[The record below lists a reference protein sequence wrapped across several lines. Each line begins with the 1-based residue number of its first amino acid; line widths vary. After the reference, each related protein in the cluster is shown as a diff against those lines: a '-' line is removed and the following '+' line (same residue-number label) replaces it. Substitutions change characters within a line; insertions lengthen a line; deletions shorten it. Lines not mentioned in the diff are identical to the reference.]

1 MQSNPSSPIGTSSSF
16 LFRFAHHFMSFG
28 SIVPQINENFNRRRM
43 KASCFCWH
51 SICIWNALLFYFSS
65 ASHMPLSFIHIRH
78 MPRKNSIFPIF
89 TRWINTSRFDF
100 KSQHQQFVMRWAI
113 ISVHVISFN
122 SAYNIPN
129 SWRTHSHPYCC
140 CLHAFF
146 LVAVVLFSPFSAINR
161 YRCVNTCF
169 TVEHK
174 IGYFNITMTT
184 WCLQHSICSICHIFN
199 R

>member
-1 MQSNPSSPIGTSSSF
+1 MRTSTEEEWKHLVFAGILSVFGTRCCFIFHQLPIC
-16 LFRFAHHFMSFG
+16 LCH
-28 SIVPQINENFNRRRM
+28 
-43 KASCFCWH
+43 
-51 SICIWNALLFYFSS
+51 
-65 ASHMPLSFIHIRH
+65 SFISGTCRERIF
-78 MPRKNSIFPIF
+78 SIFPIF

-146 LVAVVLFSPFSAINR
+146 LVAVLLFSPFGAINR

>member
-1 MQSNPSSPIGTSSSF
+1 MRTSTEEAWKHLVFAGILSVFGTRCCFIFHQFPIC
-16 LFRFAHHFMSFG
+16 LCH
-28 SIVPQINENFNRRRM
+28 
-43 KASCFCWH
+43 
-51 SICIWNALLFYFSS
+51 
-65 ASHMPLSFIHIRH
+65 SFISGTCRERIF
-78 MPRKNSIFPIF
+78 SIFPIF

-146 LVAVVLFSPFSAINR
+146 LVAVLFFLLHLVRSIDIDAWTHVSQWNAIKLDILILLWPHD
-161 YRCVNTCF
+161 VS
-169 TVEHK
+169 
-174 IGYFNITMTT
+174 
-184 WCLQHSICSICHIFN
+184 SIRFAVFVTYSTDK
-199 R
+199 